1 MPRTEHCDIQQVAC
15 EGLKRIAMT
24 RQLLFAIVITTC
36 LCQCSRLPSEDGAT
50 PDGLTIPPRHAKSAE
65 PITAIVSEVDLPQAV
80 VKLGETLFHDNRLS
94 ASQRVSCATCH
105 PLDRAGMERSRLPE
119 ADTAAFYNIPTIFNT
134 GDHFAYFWNGRA
146 ASLEAVVRAS
156 IEAESTMDSS
166 WSLIAP
172 RIAADSDY
180 PALYAAAF
188 PNGEIDNANTETA
201 LATFVRSLVTPN
213 AAFDRW
219 LNGENLSEGAL
230 AGYRLFVDYGCVRC
244 HQGRGVGG
252 NMYASFEEY
261 LVARG
266 TPRTTDLG
274 RYNVTR
280 DEGHQYQFKVP
291 SLRNVA
297 VTGPY
302 FHDGS
307 VEKLSDAVEIMA
319 QYQLGRTLP
328 RSETNQIVTFLE
340 SLTGWRDGALIGGT
354 E

>member
-1 MPRTEHCDIQQVAC
+1 MEQCTVQQVVC
-15 EGLKRIAMT
+15 EGLRRITMT
-24 RQLLFAIVITTC
+24 RKLLAAILITAC
-36 LCQCSRLPSEDGAT
+36 CCQCGRLPSDDGAA
-50 PDGLTIPPRHAKSAE
+50 PGALPVPSRHEATVE
-65 PITAIVSEVDLPQAV
+65 PITPIALEVDLPQAV
-80 VKLGETLFHDNRLS
+80 LTLGERLFHDNRLS
-94 ASQRVSCATCH
+94 ASQRISCATCH
-105 PLDRAGMERSRLPE
+105 PLDQAGMRNNISSDGE
-119 ADTAAFYNIPTIFNT
+119 TAAFYDVPTIFNT

-156 IEAESTMDSS
+156 IEAEGTMDSS
-166 WSLIAP
+166 WSVIAP
-172 RIAADSDY
+172 RLSGDADY
-180 PALYAAAF
+180 TALYAAAF
-188 PNGEIDNANTETA
+188 PDGAVSRANTESA
-201 LATFVRSLVTPN
+201 LATYVRSLVTPN

-244 HQGRGVGG
+244 HQGSGVGG
-252 NMYASFEEY
+252 NMYASFREY

-319 QYQLGRTLP
+319 QYQLGRTLA